1 MPVGQYSP
9 GRVTAEREAQNEE
22 RGIEPSGG
30 QGPRSGAAVRLDR
43 LAKRFGSVVAVG
55 GVSLD
60 FPAGSFVTLLGPS
73 GSGKTTTLNLI
84 AGFLLPDEGE
94 IFVDGQ
100 AVSPVPPH
108 KRNIGM
114 VFQNYALFPH
124 MRVFDN
130 VAFPLRMRT
139 ALAGS
144 ALRAQVLATL
154 DLVQLAGLGDRY
166 PRQLSGGQQQ
176 RVAMAR
182 ALVSDPRLLLMDEPL
197 GALDKKLRERLQLEI
212 KAIHRRVGT
221 TIVYVTHD
229 QTEALTLSDLVVVM
243 DHGSVVQVGSPRAL
257 YDAPA
262 NEFVADFLGGANL
275 VPGKVASEAAGELV
289 VTLSGGEVVRAR
301 ASAGPIAAGAS
312 VQLMIRPEDVEV
324 SRSRGGDGD
333 AVALGGEVV
342 EAVYLGDTVKLVIA
356 VDGGTLVTARLPGR
370 RGAEFAPGDSVS
382 VGWPASAARILPARP
397 PGASG

>member
-1 MPVGQYSP
+1 M
-9 GRVTAEREAQNEE
+9 
-22 RGIEPSGG
+22 EPSVE
-30 QGPRSGAAVRLDR
+30 QGPRSGAALRLER
-43 LAKRFGSVVAVG
+43 LTKRFGSVVAVQE
-55 GVSLD
+55 VRLD
-60 FPAGSFVTLLGPS
+60 IPAGSFVTLLGPS

-84 AGFLLPDEGE
+84 AGFLLPDAGE

-100 AVSPVPPH
+100 AVSRVPPH

-114 VFQNYALFPH
+114 VFQNYSLFPH
-124 MRVFDN
+124 MTVFDN

-139 ALAGS
+139 ALAGT
-144 ALRAQVLATL
+144 ALRRRAEETL

-229 QTEALTLSDLVVVM
+229 QSEALTLSDLVVVM
-243 DHGSVVQVGSPRAL
+243 DRGRILQVGSPRAL
-257 YDAPA
+257 YEAPE

-275 VPGKVASEAAGELV
+275 MPGQVTGEAGEDFV
-289 VTLSGGEVVRAR
+289 VALPGGETIRVHRAGR
-301 ASAGPIAAGAS
+301 GIASRS
-312 VQLMIRPEDVEV
+312 RVQVMVRPEDVTV
-324 SRSRGGDGD
+324 SRSHADD
-333 AVALGGEVV
+333 PDSVALKGEIV
-342 EAVYLGDTVKLVIA
+342 EAVYLGDATKLVVA
-356 VDGGTLVTARLPGR
+356 VSGGMLTAKLAGR
-370 RGAEFAPGDSVS
+370 RGAEFAPGDAVT
-382 VGWPASAARILPARP
+382 VCWPRFATRILPA
-397 PGASG
+397 AATEATA